1 MSASNLELVRHMLI
15 ESEFILKHVQG
26 KSKDEVLNDEVL
38 CRAII
43 RSLEII
49 GEAAKKIDEE
59 LKSLYPHIE
68 WKKITGTRD
77 KLIHDYFGIDYDIV
91 YDIIENKIPDLDY
104 FLREIISENTGD
116 NPNF

>member
-26 KSKDEVLNDEVL
+26 KSKDEILNDEVL
-38 CRAII
+38 CRVLV

-49 GEAAKKIDEE
+49 GEVAKKIDEE
-59 LKSLYPHIE
+59 FKSEHPHIE
-68 WKKITGTRD
+68 WRKMAGTRD
-77 KLIHDYFGIDYDIV
+77 KLIHDYFGIDDDIV

-104 FLREIISENTGD
+104 FLREITS
-116 NPNF
+116 